1 MRQLLIELWSSSAFL
16 LLLPQLSSL
25 LTELWQLGNG
35 LNSKRN
41 GIPLSSSK
49 LRTWN
54 CKRSDSISFRFL
66 PSSYEMLIACH
77 SLKPETVFQTFQPG
91 FVEVLWGLLQDI
103 WRSISPSSIH
113 RELASH
119 RVFLSFFR
127 SVVLYFFILLS
138 ESLHLGAGSLP
149 LAPWSCSRPSFE
161 MRAILALCGLH
172 FKILAVKVRVTFYSP
187 LFNTAGIQTHTFSRQ
202 VCLNFTRDCQRCFA
216 HFSWPQAQHGAPELH
231 SDHAK
236 VWWSVDARCFC
247 ILPVVLKVWK
257 PSNAPCS
264 QKVAIPFS
272 GGTGANWSRSF
283 DQCQQCQQCQRRHQ
297 IAACPCQ
304 KP

>member
-1 MRQLLIELWSSSAFL
+1 MIVECLPCFCLSFPAFW
-16 LLLPQLSSL
+16 LSS
-25 LTELWQLGNG
+25 
-35 LNSKRN
+35 
-41 GIPLSSSK
+41 
-49 LRTWN
+49 
-54 CKRSDSISFRFL
+54 DSWGTASTR
-66 PSSYEMLIACH
+66 
-77 SLKPETVFQTFQPG
+77 KETVFLCQAQSSGQETAKGLIQSLSDSYQAPMKCLSLVILWNLKLFFRPFSPALLRSFGDCCKTFGGPSVHPLFIVNWQVIESFCRS
-91 FVEVLWGLLQDI
+91 FV
-103 WRSISPSSIH
+103 
-113 RELASH
+113 
-119 RVFLSFFR
+119 LSFYTFLFCCR
-127 SVVLYFFILLS
+127 KAFISVLVRYFWRP
-138 ESLHLGAGSLP
+138 EAGVDLP
-149 LAPWSCSRPSFE
+149 LSMGSQVQEPAC
-161 MRAILALCGLH
+161 H
-172 FKILAVKVRVTFYSP
+172 FGFMWAAFLAVKVRVTFYSP

>member
-1 MRQLLIELWSSSAFL
+1 MRQLVIELWSSSAFL
-16 LLLPQLSSL
+16 LILPQLSSL

-49 LRTWN
+49 LRTGP

-77 SLKPETVFQTFQPG
+77 SLKLETVFQTFQPG

-103 WRSISPSSIH
+103 WRSISPSSVH

-119 RVFLSFFR
+119 RVVLSFFR
-127 SVVLYFFILLS
+127 SVVLYFFYFAVAKS
-138 ESLHLGAGSLP
+138 SSRCWFATFGALKLQSTFLWDACHFGFMW
-149 LAPWSCSRPSFE
+149 ASF
-161 MRAILALCGLH
+161 
-172 FKILAVKVRVTFYSP
+172 LAVKVRVTFYSP